1 MHTIADDESTRK
13 KSAATQKQS
22 GRDGEPAEVQDLDD
36 LISRIEEA
44 ASKDERVSLEDV
56 LDEVGYRS
64 FAPFL
69 LLSGIVSMAP
79 VISDIPGVP
88 VMAGL
93 LVILVA
99 GQMLAGRKQF
109 WLPQWMLRRSMKSES
124 LKKGLGYMKKP
135 ARFVDRIIRPRLTG
149 VTRHAGTLAIALAS
163 VAVAALTPAME
174 FVPFSA
180 ILAGIALT
188 AFGLALIAN
197 DGLLAIIAFVF
208 TVVTIGAL
216 GMKLLG

>member
-1 MHTIADDESTRK
+1 MHTIADDESARK
-13 KSAATQKQS
+13 KSGPAQKQS
-22 GRDGEPAEVQDLDD
+22 GRHGEPAEVQDLDD

-44 ASKDERVSLEDV
+44 ASKEERVSLENV

-99 GQMLAGRKQF
+99 GQLLAGRKRF
-109 WLPQWMLRRSMKSES
+109 WLPQWLLRRSMKSES

-149 VTRHAGTLAIALAS
+149 VTQHA
-163 VAVAALTPAME
+163 VRW
-174 FVPFSA
+174 
-180 ILAGIALT
+180 
-188 AFGLALIAN
+188 
-197 DGLLAIIAFVF
+197 
-208 TVVTIGAL
+208 
-216 GMKLLG
+216 